1 MVSPEEIKTK
11 AARKYKDFLRYEIDL
26 LFGKPEESFFPLT
39 IRADTGNVNDDLL
52 QRQKDLQSL
61 IAKSKNKTGS
71 GYALELET
79 VQSRRNGEQ
88 TSISRIL
95 FETKDDFLS
104 FINENKSYKRFYNAI
119 ELVKESH
126 LLSNEKICEW
136 SKSHLNDLQSEPEN
150 SHYWSD
156 ICLCAEWLNKNQDSK
171 LYIREIP
178 LPVHTKFI
186 EQNSKLIQSLTEKSD
201 SAVSFEDT
209 FGLKTKPCSVRFRSI
224 SEKVSLPFST
234 TNLRECQIPIKDFE
248 CLDKEFSD
256 QIKNIFIVE
265 NEMVYLTFPKVPN
278 SICIWGHG
286 YTVNSLNN
294 VKWFNSKKIY
304 YFGDLD
310 EHGFDILS
318 SYRRFYPNIQSFCM
332 EKSDWNKHLQ
342 YAVVGKKLES
352 SRIPENLI
360 AEENEV
366 FQIIRKST
374 QNRIEQERIS
384 VSYIQEK
391 LNLLNGQLETY

>member
-1 MVSPEEIKTK
+1 MVSPEEIKIK

-26 LFGKPEESFFPLT
+26 HFGKPEESFFPLT

-71 GYALELET
+71 GYTLELET

-136 SKSHLNDLQSEPEN
+136 SKSHLNDLLSEPES

-186 EQNSKLIQSLTEKSD
+186 EQNEKIIQSLTDKAGSPL
-201 SAVSFEDT
+201 SFEET
-209 FGLKTKPCSVRFRSI
+209 FGLRTESDFVRFRSL
-224 SEKVSLPFST
+224 STNALFPFSAI
-234 TNLRECQIPIKDFE
+234 NLSECQITIENFKK
-248 CLDKEFSD
+248 LDDSFLS

-265 NEMVYLTFPKVPN
+265 NKMVYLTFPQVPN
-278 SICIWGHG
+278 SICIWGQG
-286 YTVNSLNN
+286 YKVNTLNSID
-294 VKWFNSKKIY
+294 WFNSKNIY

-318 SYRRFYPNIQSFCM
+318 SYRRYYSNIQSFCM
-332 EKSDWNKHLQ
+332 NQSDWINHLQ
-342 YAVVGKKLES
+342 YAVEGKKLDGNQ
-352 SRIPENLI
+352 IPQNLTK
-360 AEENEV
+360 AEKET
-366 FQIIRKST
+366 FQIIRTSKN
-374 QNRIEQERIS
+374 NRLEQERIS
-384 VSYIQEK
+384 ISYIQEK
-391 LNLLNGQLETY
+391 IQNIIEF